1 MKLATIDLLIIFAYL
16 ITTVVIG
23 LVMKKRAQQSQSDY
37 MLGGKKMPWYMLGL
51 SNASD
56 MFDISGTMWMVTICF
71 VYGVKSMWIVW
82 LWPVFN
88 QIFQMMYL
96 SKWLRRSNASTG
108 AEWLQT
114 RFGSGKGSELS
125 HIITVAFALIGCLGF
140 LAYGFVGLGK
150 FIELF
155 LPWEVVAPYLPFSLT
170 PQYVPHFYGLVFTLF
185 AVFYS
190 VIGGMQSI
198 VWGDVVMY
206 SIMTVASICIA
217 IIAMT
222 NLNGQTLHIPEGW
235 ANPFFGWNLNM
246 DWSSINPDV
255 NKKIVDDGFSPW
267 GAFFMMM
274 VFKGIFASLAGPAPN
289 YDMQK
294 VLSTKSPEEASKMS
308 GFVSVILLPVRY
320 SMIMGFTVLAIL
332 YYDKL
337 NLQSAT
343 GIDFERILPAS
354 IVQFTPPI
362 VRGILLAGL
371 MAAFMGTFAG
381 TLNAAQSYFVN
392 DVYLKYINPN
402 ASLRRL
408 INMNYIVGLSA
419 VGLSVVLGLFAQNV
433 NALLQWIA
441 SALYGGYVA
450 ANVLK
455 WHWWRFNANGFA
467 WGMLAGIVVAL
478 IFPIALPDVLPL
490 WLFPVL
496 FAVSMAGSILGSLM
510 SEPTDDAV
518 LKSSYKNVRPWGFW
532 KPIHDKVVAEDPL
545 FKTDANVRLDI
556 FNVVLGIVA
565 QCCLTLLPMYFV
577 LSMSMP
583 LVWVV
588 LILAV
593 CAFILKKTWWDK
605 LNTSDATPSVSDDT
619 KAWKTIVEVGNQ

>member
-1 MKLATIDLLIIFAYL
+1 MKLATIDLLIILLYL
-16 ITTVVIG
+16 IVTVAIG
-23 LVMKKRAQQSQSDY
+23 FIMKNRARQSQSDY
-37 MLGGKKMPWYMLGL
+37 MMGGKKMPWYMLGL

-108 AEWLQT
+108 AEWLRT
-114 RFGSGKGSELS
+114 RFGTGRGSELS
-125 HIITVAFALIGCLGF
+125 HVITVAFALIGCLGF

-155 LPWEVVAPYLPFSLT
+155 LPWEAVAPYLPFSLT
-170 PQYVPHFYGLVFTLF
+170 PQYVPHFYGLIFTLF
-185 AVFYS
+185 AMFYA
-190 VIGGMQSI
+190 VIGGMQGI

-206 SIMTVASICIA
+206 GIMTIASICIA
-217 IIAMT
+217 VIAMN
-222 NLNGQTLHIPEGW
+222 NLGGQTLNTPEGW
-235 ANPFFGWNLNM
+235 ANPFFGWHLGL
-246 DWSSINPDV
+246 DWSGINPEV
-255 NKKIVDDGFSPW
+255 SKKMADDGFSPW

-274 VFKGIFASLAGPAPN
+274 LFKGVFASLAGSAPN

-294 VLSTKSPEEASKMS
+294 VLSTSSPEEASKMS

-343 GIDFERILPAS
+343 GVDFERILPAS

-392 DVYLKYINPN
+392 DVYLKYMNPN

-419 VGLSVVLGLFAQNV
+419 VALSVVLGFFAQDV
-433 NALLQWIA
+433 NALLQWIT

-455 WHWWRFNANGFA
+455 WHWWRFNASGFA

-478 IFPIALPDVLPL
+478 IFPIAFPTILPL
-490 WLFPVL
+490 WLFPFL
-496 FAVSMAGSILGSLM
+496 FLVSLSASIIGSLR
-510 SEPTDDAV
+510 SEPTDEVV
-518 LKSSYKNVRPWGFW
+518 LKSFYKNVRPWGVW
-532 KPIHDKVVAEDPL
+532 QPIHDKVVAEDPD
-545 FKTDANVRLDI
+545 FQTDANAKLDM
-556 FNVVLGIVA
+556 FNVVIGIVA
-565 QCCLTLLPMYFV
+565 QCCLTLLPMYFI
-577 LSMSMP
+577 LSMSLP
-583 LVWVV
+583 LGLVV
-588 LILAV
+588 AILAV
-593 CAFILKKTWWDK
+593 CAFILKKTWWNK
-605 LNTSDATPSVSDDT
+605 LQVAQEDPSVSEVE
-619 KAWKTIVEVGNQ
+619 KPWKTIVDVRN

>member
-1 MKLATIDLLIIFAYL
+1 MKLATIDLLIILLYL
-16 ITTVVIG
+16 IVTVAIG
-23 LVMKKRAQQSQSDY
+23 FIMKNRARQSQSDY
-37 MLGGKKMPWYMLGL
+37 LMGGKKMPWYMLGL

-108 AEWLQT
+108 AEWLRT
-114 RFGSGKGSELS
+114 RFGTGRGSELS
-125 HIITVAFALIGCLGF
+125 HVITVAFALIGCLGF

-155 LPWEVVAPYLPFSLT
+155 LPWEAVAPYLPFSLT
-170 PQYVPHFYGLVFTLF
+170 PQYVPHFYGLIFTLF
-185 AVFYS
+185 AMFYA
-190 VIGGMQSI
+190 VIGGMQGI

-206 SIMTVASICIA
+206 GIMTIASICIA
-217 IIAMT
+217 VIAMN
-222 NLNGQTLHIPEGW
+222 NLGGQTLNTPEGW
-235 ANPFFGWNLNM
+235 ANPFFGWHLGL
-246 DWSSINPDV
+246 DWSTINPEV
-255 NKKIVDDGFSPW
+255 SKKMADDGFSPW

-274 VFKGIFASLAGPAPN
+274 LFKGVFASLAGSAPN

-294 VLSTKSPEEASKMS
+294 VLSTSSPEEASKMS

-392 DVYLKYINPN
+392 DVYLKYMNPN

-419 VGLSVVLGLFAQNV
+419 VALSVVLGFFAQDV
-433 NALLQWIA
+433 NALLQWIT

-478 IFPIALPDVLPL
+478 IFPIAFPTILPL
-490 WLFPVL
+490 WLFPLL
-496 FAVSMAGSILGSLM
+496 FVVSLSASIIGSLR
-510 SEPTDDAV
+510 SEPTDEAV
-518 LKSSYKNVRPWGFW
+518 LKSFYKSVRPWGLW
-532 KPIHDKVVAEDPL
+532 QPIHDKVVAEDPD
-545 FKTDANVRLDI
+545 FQTDANAKLDM
-556 FNVVLGIVA
+556 FNVLIGIVA
-565 QCCLTLLPMYFV
+565 QCCLTLLPMYFI
-577 LSMSMP
+577 LSMSLP
-583 LVWVV
+583 LGLVV
-588 LILAV
+588 AILAV
-593 CAFILKKTWWDK
+593 CAFILKKTWWNK
-605 LNTSDATPSVSDDT
+605 LQVPQEDPSVSEVE
-619 KAWKTIVEVGNQ
+619 KPWKTIVDVRN